1 MTKKT
6 FRYSDQAVDNIENII
21 DNSSVL
27 EDQSDFFRTITD
39 YTINQQN
46 SDYNPVVEN
55 FERKVQ
61 ELGLNELSDNALT
74 HFDFAV
80 TVHTVL
86 KDGDLNSN
94 EKIEYLTELTE
105 NEILSEFPSTD
116 YASLL
121 EE

>member
-6 FRYSDQAVDNIENII
+6 FRYSHKAVENIENII

-27 EDQSDFFRTITD
+27 KNQSDFFRTITD
-39 YTINQQN
+39 YTIKQHN

-55 FERKVQ
+55 FEGKAQ
-61 ELGLNELSDNALT
+61 ELGLYELSDNALN
-74 HFDFAV
+74 HFDFTV

-86 KDGDLNSN
+86 KDGDLNSD
-94 EKIEYLTELTE
+94 EKVEYLTELTE
-105 NEILSEFPSTD
+105 NEILSEFPSMD